1 VQVFRSH
8 PYPGSRAGRGGL
20 VLAVFWVFLGVFLV
34 SAPLATGHTR
44 TSTISEISVSDGAV
58 QWSLRIRVL
67 DLLDP
72 LGLSADA
79 GLQEVMRAREA
90 VSRYVLTRL
99 RVVAPNGPC
108 TASALPPLHD
118 PTGDEP
124 RILLP
129 LRFDCG
135 SRESFLELYYELFF
149 DLDPLHTGF
158 ARVSIGDSP
167 TATHL
172 FRMGGAP
179 LSVSGAPDLWKQ
191 TLQYLVLGIE
201 HIFLGYDHLA
211 FLVALI
217 LGTALI
223 KRTRRSAPH
232 PVAAEAATRR
242 QAMVS
247 AVHLVTAFTVAH
259 SITLAVAALTVTDIP
274 IDWVEPAIGLSVAYV
289 GFENL
294 VPRPIR
300 GRWLLTFLFGLV
312 HGFGFASAIR
322 EIGLPRTG
330 LLRSLLAFNLGVE
343 LGQLA
348 VVSVALPL
356 IMWAATRNPGRFE
369 RWGLGVVSA
378 GIGIAGMVWFVL
390 RVL

>member
-8 PYPGSRAGRGGL
+8 PFAGSRVGRRGL
-20 VLAVFWVFLGVFLV
+20 GFAVLGMFWGVFLV
-34 SAPLATGHTR
+34 KAPLATGHTR
-44 TSTISEISVSDGAV
+44 TSTISEISVSDDAV

-72 LGLSADA
+72 LGLPASA
-79 GLQEVMRAREA
+79 GMQELMHAREA
-90 VSRYVLTRL
+90 ASRYVLNHL
-99 RVVAPNGPC
+99 RVATPHESC
-108 TASALPPLHD
+108 EASALQMVAD

-129 LRFDCG
+129 LRFNCG
-135 SRESFLELYYELFF
+135 TRTGALVLYYELFF

-158 ARVSIGDSP
+158 ARVSIEGLP
-167 TATHL
+167 AATHL

-179 LSVSGAPDLWKQ
+179 LSISGAPDLWKQ

-211 FLVALI
+211 FLAALI
-217 LGTALI
+217 LGTALV
-223 KRTRRSAPH
+223 RRSRRRAAP
-232 PVAAEAATRR
+232 PVLPEAATRR
-242 QAMVS
+242 QALIATVQ
-247 AVHLVTAFTVAH
+247 LVTAFTAAH
-259 SITLAVAALTVTDIP
+259 SITLAVAALSVTDIP
-274 IDWVEPAIGLSVAYV
+274 IDWVEPAIALSVAYV

-294 VPRPIR
+294 VPRINR
-300 GRWLLTFLFGLV
+300 RRWLLTFGFGLV
-312 HGFGFASAIR
+312 HGFGFASVLQD
-322 EIGLPRTG
+322 IGLPKTG

-348 VVSVALPL
+348 VVSAVLPF
-356 IMWAATRNPGRFE
+356 IIWAATRNPGRFE
-369 RWGLGVVSA
+369 RWGFGVVSA
-378 GIGIAGMVWFVL
+378 TIGIAGMVWFIL